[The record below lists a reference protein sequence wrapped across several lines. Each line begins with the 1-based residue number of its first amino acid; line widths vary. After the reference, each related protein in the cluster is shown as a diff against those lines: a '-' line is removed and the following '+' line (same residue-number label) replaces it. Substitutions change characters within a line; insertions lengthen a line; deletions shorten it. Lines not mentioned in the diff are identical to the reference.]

1 MTEQQGQEH
10 MDKAADG
17 VGVGINIAVPEF
29 LADKNDPFAGDLLDR
44 GPRVTMLCD
53 FARSISD
60 HAVIAVDG
68 GWGTG
73 KTAFLRM
80 CRAYLEQQEV
90 RVAEFNAWTES
101 YTTDPVFNLASALT
115 EVMEKDRLAKLLGAA
130 KAIGMA
136 AGKNLPFRV
145 GAVVA
150 DAAETIGQ
158 DEAFPNG
165 LPEYRDCVRRFKEA
179 LVQEA
184 DKADGPLVVLVDEL
198 DRCLPQQVVEYL
210 GAVHN
215 LLAVPGVVVVLAI
228 NVEQTAKGLKAVFGG
243 AYGSERYLQRFF
255 DLGISLD
262 GAVDTDGLLPLI
274 RQLRGHFGDEVESA
288 GSAEYIDHLLS
299 IPALASGG
307 ALRDLQRTG
316 QALQLTAV
324 VGFGQNSGMSVR
336 DQGDLTQRLL
346 VALALLAVR
355 QLDQRLYREFIEGK
369 LNAAGIMLGLNGR
382 LPLDN
387 FNLSFVAR
395 AFTAYLDALGDSLG
409 TPAITEGQYQEIANG
424 YGLQGGSEGYERY
437 REFRDSTRIHL
448 RGRMSRQVLA
458 AVEMTRDW
466 QNRYQLA

>member
-1 MTEQQGQEH
+1 MTELQDQEH
-10 MDKAADG
+10 MDETADG

-29 LADKNDPFAGDLLDR
+29 LADKDDPFAGDLLDR

-53 FARSISD
+53 FARSVSD

-115 EVMEKDRLAKLLGAA
+115 EVMEKDRLAKLLEAA

-228 NVEQTAKGLKAVFGG
+228 NVEQTANGLKAVFGG

-274 RQLRGHFGDEVESA
+274 RLLRGHFGDEVESA
-288 GSAEYIDHLLS
+288 GSPEYIDYLLS

-307 ALRDLQRTG
+307 ALRDVQRTG
-316 QALQLTAV
+316 QALQLTAA
-324 VGFGQNSGMSVR
+324 VGFGQKSGMSVR
-336 DQGDLTQRLL
+336 DQGGLTQRLL
-346 VALALLAVR
+346 VALALLVLR
-355 QLDQRLYREFIEGK
+355 QLDHKLYRQFMEGEK
-369 LNAAGIMLGLNGR
+369 SAFEVMVDLHEQ
-382 LPLDN
+382 LPAHDLH
-387 FNLSFVAR
+387 LSHSIR
-395 AFTAYLDALGDSLG
+395 AFTAYLDVLGDALG
-409 TPAITEGQYQEIANG
+409 TPAITEDQYKAIANLN
-424 YGLQGGSEGYERY
+424 GLQGDLGDYKSYGNLLE
-437 REFRDSTRIHL
+437 SV
-448 RGRMSRQVLA
+448 RGHFWARTAKQVLA
-458 AVEMTRDW
+458 AVEMTDDW
-466 QNRYQLA
+466 PNRNLRA